1 MKMMEIQE
9 RRPIAPNVKTVS
21 KGVFQQFVS
30 WFRAGLGL
38 GLMLFVALNTFSVL
52 SHGANWLEGSAKQG
66 QSRDPRQGF
75 SPVLPKTDPVAPV
88 RVVRSTVAVQQSQD
102 DYRMFRE
109 KARFVTDLSNN
120 VSRTLSSL
128 AR

>member
-1 MKMMEIQE
+1 MKNTEIQD

-30 WFRAGLGL
+30 WFKAGLGL
-38 GLMLFVALNTFSVL
+38 GMMLFVALTPFSVL
-52 SHGANWLEGSAKQG
+52 THGANWLEGSAKQG
-66 QSRDPRQGF
+66 QSRDPGQGF

-102 DYRMFRE
+102 DYKMFRE
-109 KARFVTDLSNN
+109 KARFVADLSNN
-120 VSRTLSSL
+120 VSRMVSRL